1 MRAIRRSFPRLN
13 TYFKI
18 HNSNV
23 SMDEHQL
30 TLEEAQQK
38 IDELTQSVD
47 ALKKQNEE
55 YLDGWKRAKA
65 DYINFKNDQ
74 EKRSK
79 ELAQF
84 AAYALVMQILPI
96 AEHFRKAFGCITE
109 ELRNSEWVKGIE
121 QIYRQLKEVLKGM
134 GIEEMEGSVGK
145 AFDPSCHQ
153 AIGNE
158 RRDDFDDAVVT
169 QEVDGGY
176 TFYGKVIVPSKV
188 IVNKKEQQS

>member
-1 MRAIRRSFPRLN
+1 MA
-13 TYFKI
+13 
-18 HNSNV
+18 
-23 SMDEHQL
+23 DEEIV
-30 TLEEAQQK
+30 TLEEALK
-38 IDELTQSVD
+38 KCEELEKSVEVF
-47 ALKKQNEE
+47 KKQNEE

-84 AAYALVMQILPI
+84 ASYALVVQLLPI

-109 ELRNSEWVKGIE
+109 ELKNSEWVKGVE

-134 GIEEMEGSVGK
+134 GIEEMESQIGTV
-145 AFDPSCHQ
+145 FDPSLHQ
-153 AIGNE
+153 SVGQE
-158 RRDDFDDAVVT
+158 QRDDLDDGAVS

-176 TFYGKVIVPSKV
+176 LFHGKVMSPAKV
-188 IVNKKEQQS
+188 IVNKKTNI